1 MITDDGLGKDVIEGL
16 AKVDVAKYGYR
27 PVSPALP
34 LIEGY
39 SAAQIEAQ
47 DRIARIVFSSIMG
60 ALRNPQA
67 LRLGSVGFAN
77 AVAKTVG
84 ILLAETGWSDEGSER
99 KIEVKRDAG

>member
-1 MITDDGLGKDVIEGL
+1 MITDDGLGKEVIEGL

-27 PVSPALP
+27 PMSPALP

-39 SAAQIEAQ
+39 SEAQIEVQ
-47 DRIARIVFSSIMG
+47 DRVARVVFSSVMG

-77 AVAKTVG
+77 AVGQTIG

-99 KIEVKRDAG
+99 RIEVKRDAG